1 MFAGI
6 TRRTNRYSC
15 LRKDLRLCDISY
27 IIVVQRYRGN
37 ACDSSSVSTAAAAA
51 DGGYSLYEHIV
62 RRRTNTEWR

>member
-1 MFAGI
+1 MFAAV
-6 TRRTNRYSC
+6 TRRTNRYSS
-15 LRKDLRLCDISY
+15 LRKDLRLCGISY

-37 ACDSSSVSTAAAAA
+37 ACDSSSVSTAAAA